1 MTVIDDIKSR
11 LDIVDVISGYT
22 SLSRAGQRYKAPCPF
37 HQEKTAS
44 FMVYPERQSWHCYG
58 ACSGGGDVF
67 TFVMQIENID
77 FAETLER
84 LAQQVGITLS
94 EHNKNNPKKA
104 LLDINE
110 GLNTFFKELLLSNQG
125 SEAREY
131 LFGRGISEDSIATF
145 ELGYSPKDGTS
156 SLKYLTNKGID
167 LATLVEAGV
176 VRKNNQGQYRDWFRG
191 RLIIPIRNSKGELCG
206 FGSRSIDST
215 VPKYINSSKTAIFDK
230 GTILFGL
237 NLAKKSART
246 DGLVIVEGY
255 IDAIIAHQNQF
266 TNVVASM
273 GTALTFEQVSEVR
286 KVTNKVVMAL
296 DPDVAGQQAT
306 LRSLASSWDV
316 FQKTVVASRSKVR
329 NQNPLLFNRQEDL
342 ELQIASLPD
351 GLDPD
356 ELIRRSPEEWTS
368 LLTNAKP
375 LFEYLLPALANQLD
389 VSTPQG
395 KSRVVEILFPFIASI
410 SDPLQQ
416 DLYFQR
422 LANYLDI
429 PEHTLK
435 SNIHNFLDHNRRT
448 STTKYKDQPASS
460 QRIQTPMATPPNVE
474 RDPVEEYCLALSVQF
489 PESIPNSGLAPE
501 YFFLPGNRALADK
514 LIEFYDD
521 NSSHIPFKKFGIDEH
536 SPLGELLEQLL
547 HKDLPPMDYRDRS
560 SILQNTVKRLENR
573 YLRDL
578 KLKEGILLEESDTDL
593 SMDPK
598 IGILTTNQRIKTNE
612 TNRSWIGTITQDRR

>member
-11 LDIVDVISGYT
+11 LDIVDVISGYAP
-22 SLSRAGQRYKAPCPF
+22 LSRAGQRYKAPCPF
-37 HQEKTAS
+37 HEEKTAS

-58 ACSGGGDVF
+58 ACSSGGDIF

-77 FAETLER
+77 FAETLQR
-84 LAQQVGITLS
+84 LAQQAGITLS
-94 EHNKNNPKKA
+94 EHNKNNPQKA
-104 LLDINE
+104 ILDINE
-110 GLNTFFKELLLSNQG
+110 ELNTFFKELLLSNQG
-125 SEAREY
+125 SETREY
-131 LFGRGISEDSIATF
+131 LLNRGISEDSISTF

-156 SLKYLTNKGID
+156 SLNYLTNKGINLEALLD
-167 LATLVEAGV
+167 AGV
-176 VRKNNQGQYRDWFRG
+176 VRKNDHGQYRDWFRG

-206 FGSRSIDST
+206 FGSRSIDSSL
-215 VPKYINSSKTAIFDK
+215 PKYLNSSKTAIFDK
-230 GTILFGL
+230 GTILYGL

-255 IDAIIAHQNQF
+255 IDAIIAHQNKF

-316 FQKTVVASRSKVR
+316 FQKTVVTSRSKVR
-329 NQNPLLFNRQEDL
+329 DQNPLLFNRQEDL
-342 ELQIASLPD
+342 ELKIASLPD
-351 GLDPD
+351 SLDPD
-356 ELIRRSPEEWTS
+356 ELIRRSPEEWAS

-395 KSRVVEILFPFIASI
+395 KSRVVEVLFPFIASI

-435 SNIHNFLDHNRRT
+435 SNVHNFAGRNPRPS
-448 STTKYKDQPASS
+448 STTYKDHHASS
-460 QRIQTPMATPPNVE
+460 QRIQTPVDTPSNVE
-474 RDPVEEYCLALSVQF
+474 KDPIEEYCLALSVQF
-489 PESIPNSGLAPE
+489 PETIPNSGLAPE
-501 YFFLPGNRALADK
+501 YFFLPGNRALAGK
-514 LIEFYDD
+514 LIEFSDD
-521 NSSHIPFKKFGIDEH
+521 RNMQFEKLGIDED
-536 SPLGELLEQLL
+536 SPLVELLEQLL
-547 HKDLPPMDYRDRS
+547 SKDLPPMDYRDRS

-578 KLKEGILLEESDTDL
+578 KLKEEILLEESDNDL
-593 SMDPK
+593 SMDPEFS
-598 IGILTTNQRIKTNE
+598 ILATNQRIRTNE
-612 TNRSWIGTITQDRR
+612 TNRTWIGTITQDRR

>member
-11 LDIVDVISGYT
+11 LDIVDVVSGYT
-22 SLSRAGQRYKAPCPF
+22 PLTRAGQRYKAPCPF

-58 ACSGGGDVF
+58 ACGSGGDVF

-77 FAETLER
+77 FTETLQR
-84 LAQQVGITLS
+84 LAQQAGVILS
-94 EHNKNNPKKA
+94 EHNKNNPQKA
-104 LLDINE
+104 IQDINE
-110 GLNTFFKELLLSNQG
+110 ELNIFFKELLLSNQG
-125 SEAREY
+125 SETREY
-131 LFGRGISEDSIATF
+131 LFNRGISEDSISTF

-167 LATLVEAGV
+167 PATLVEAGV
-176 VRKNNQGQYRDWFRG
+176 VRKNDDGKYRDWFRG
-191 RLIIPIRNSKGELCG
+191 RLIIPIRNAKGELCG
-206 FGSRSIDST
+206 FGSRSIDNS
-215 VPKYINSSKTAIFDK
+215 VPKYLNSSKTAIFEK
-230 GTILFGL
+230 GTILYGL
-237 NLAKKSART
+237 NIAKKSART

-255 IDAIIAHQNQF
+255 MDAIVAHQNQF

-273 GTALTFEQVSEVR
+273 GTALTLEQVSEVR

-316 FQKTVVASRSKVR
+316 FQKTAVTSRNKAR
-329 NQNPLLFNRQEDL
+329 NENPLLFNRQEDL
-342 ELQIASLPD
+342 ELKIASLPD

-356 ELIRRSPEEWTS
+356 ELIRRSSEEWTS

-416 DLYFQR
+416 DLYFQH
-422 LANYLDI
+422 LAKYLDI

-435 SNIHNFLDHNRRT
+435 SNIHNFTGHNLRPS
-448 STTKYKDQPASS
+448 STTYKGHQTSSQPA
-460 QRIQTPMATPPNVE
+460 RAHVDTPSNVE
-474 RDPVEEYCLALSVQF
+474 KDPIEEYCLALAVQF
-489 PESIPNSGLAPE
+489 PETIPNSGLAPE
-501 YFFLPGNRALADK
+501 YFFLSGNRALADR
-514 LIEFYDD
+514 LIQFSDD
-521 NSSHIPFKKFGIDEH
+521 NLSPMPVKKFGIEAD
-536 SPLGELLEQLL
+536 SPLQELLEQLL
-547 HKDLPPMDYRDRS
+547 GKDLPPMDYRDRS
-560 SILQNTVKRLENR
+560 SILQNTIKRLENR

-578 KLKEGILLEESDTDL
+578 KLKEEILLEESDI
-593 SMDPK
+593 DPK
-598 IGILTTNQRIKTNE
+598 FSILTTNQRIKNNE
-612 TNRSWIGTITQDRR
+612 TNRTWVGTMTQDRR

>member
-11 LDIVDVISGYT
+11 LDIVDVVSGYT
-22 SLSRAGQRYKAPCPF
+22 PLTRAGQRYKAPCPF

-58 ACSGGGDVF
+58 ACGSGGDVF

-77 FAETLER
+77 FTETLQR
-84 LAQQVGITLS
+84 LAQQAGVILS
-94 EHNKNNPKKA
+94 EHNKNNPQKA
-104 LLDINE
+104 IQDINE
-110 GLNTFFKELLLSNQG
+110 ELNIFFKELLLSNQG
-125 SEAREY
+125 SETREY
-131 LFGRGISEDSIATF
+131 LFNRGISEDSISTF

-167 LATLVEAGV
+167 PATLVEAGV
-176 VRKNNQGQYRDWFRG
+176 VRKNDDGKYRDWFRG
-191 RLIIPIRNSKGELCG
+191 RLIIPIRNAKGELCG
-206 FGSRSIDST
+206 FGSRSIDNS
-215 VPKYINSSKTAIFDK
+215 VPKYLNSSKTAIFDK
-230 GTILFGL
+230 GTILYGL
-237 NLAKKSART
+237 NIAKKSART

-255 IDAIIAHQNQF
+255 IDAIVAHQNQF

-273 GTALTFEQVSEVR
+273 GTALTLEQVSEVR
-286 KVTNKVVMAL
+286 KITNKVVMAL

-316 FQKTVVASRSKVR
+316 FQKTAVTSRNKAR
-329 NQNPLLFNRQEDL
+329 NENPLLFNRQEDL
-342 ELQIASLPD
+342 ELKIASLPD

-356 ELIRRSPEEWTS
+356 ELIRRSSEEWTS

-416 DLYFQR
+416 DLYFQH
-422 LANYLDI
+422 LAKYLDI

-435 SNIHNFLDHNRRT
+435 SNIHNFTGHNLRPSSAAYKQYQT
-448 STTKYKDQPASS
+448 SSQPA
-460 QRIQTPMATPPNVE
+460 QTHVDTPSNVE
-474 RDPVEEYCLALSVQF
+474 KDPIEEYCLALAVQF
-489 PESIPNSGLAPE
+489 PETIPNSGLAPE
-501 YFFLPGNRALADK
+501 YFFLPGNRALADR
-514 LIEFYDD
+514 LIQFSDD
-521 NSSHIPFKKFGIDEH
+521 NLDPIPVKKFGIDDD
-536 SPLGELLEQLL
+536 SPLRELLDQLL
-547 HKDLPPMDYRDRS
+547 IKDLPPMDYRDRS

-578 KLKEGILLEESDTDL
+578 KLKEEILLEESDI
-593 SMDPK
+593 DPK
-598 IGILTTNQRIKTNE
+598 LSILTTNQRIKSNE
-612 TNRSWIGTITQDRR
+612 TNRTWVGTMTQDRR

>member
-22 SLSRAGQRYKAPCPF
+22 PLTRAGQRYKAPCPF

-58 ACSGGGDVF
+58 ACGSGGDVF

-77 FAETLER
+77 FTETLQR
-84 LAQQVGITLS
+84 LAQQAGVILS
-94 EHNKNNPKKA
+94 EHNKNNPQKA
-104 LLDINE
+104 IQNINE
-110 GLNTFFKELLLSNQG
+110 ELNIFFKELLLSNQG
-125 SEAREY
+125 SETREY
-131 LFGRGISEDSIATF
+131 LFNRGISEDSISTF

-167 LATLVEAGV
+167 PATLVEAGV
-176 VRKNNQGQYRDWFRG
+176 VRKNDDGKYRDWFRG
-191 RLIIPIRNSKGELCG
+191 RLIIPIRNAKGELCG
-206 FGSRSIDST
+206 FGSRSIDNS
-215 VPKYINSSKTAIFDK
+215 VPKYLNSSKTAIFDK
-230 GTILFGL
+230 GTILYGL
-237 NLAKKSART
+237 NIAKKSART

-255 IDAIIAHQNQF
+255 MDAIVAHQNQF

-273 GTALTFEQVSEVR
+273 GTALTLEQVSEVR

-316 FQKTVVASRSKVR
+316 FQKTAVTSRNKAR
-329 NQNPLLFNRQEDL
+329 NENPLLFNRQEDL
-342 ELQIASLPD
+342 ELKIASLPD

-356 ELIRRSPEEWTS
+356 ELIRRSSEEWTS

-395 KSRVVEILFPFIASI
+395 KSRIVEILFPFIASI

-416 DLYFQR
+416 DLYFQH
-422 LANYLDI
+422 LAKYLDI

-435 SNIHNFLDHNRRT
+435 SNIHNFTGHNLRPS
-448 STTKYKDQPASS
+448 STTYKGYQTSSQPA
-460 QRIQTPMATPPNVE
+460 RAHVDTPSNVE
-474 RDPVEEYCLALSVQF
+474 KDPIEEYCLALAVQF
-489 PESIPNSGLAPE
+489 PETIPNSGLAPE
-501 YFFLPGNRALADK
+501 YFFLSGNRALADRLIQFSDDK
-514 LIEFYDD
+514 LSPMPV
-521 NSSHIPFKKFGIDEH
+521 NKFGIDAD
-536 SPLGELLEQLL
+536 SPLRELLDQLL
-547 HKDLPPMDYRDRS
+547 SKDLPPMDYRDRS

-578 KLKEGILLEESDTDL
+578 KLKEQILLEESDI
-593 SMDPK
+593 DPK
-598 IGILTTNQRIKTNE
+598 TSILTTNQRIKSNE
-612 TNRSWIGTITQDRR
+612 TNRTWVGTMTQDRR

>member
-58 ACSGGGDVF
+58 ACSSGGDVF

-77 FAETLER
+77 FSETLQR
-84 LAQQVGITLS
+84 LSQQAGIVLS
-94 EHNKNNPKKA
+94 EHNNNNPQKA
-104 LLDINE
+104 ILDINE
-110 GLNTFFKELLLSNQG
+110 DLNAFFKELLLSNQG
-125 SEAREY
+125 SETRKY
-131 LFGRGISEDSIATF
+131 LSNRGISEDSISTF
-145 ELGYSPKDGTS
+145 ELGYSPKDGTGG
-156 SLKYLTNKGID
+156 LKYLTNKGID
-167 LATLVEAGV
+167 LAVLVEAGV
-176 VRKNNQGQYRDWFRG
+176 VRKNDQGEYRDWFRG
-191 RLIIPIRNSKGELCG
+191 RLIIPIRNSKGELSG
-206 FGSRSIDST
+206 FGSRSIDNSI
-215 VPKYINSSKTAIFDK
+215 PKYLNSSKTAIFDK
-230 GTILFGL
+230 GTILYGL

-266 TNVVASM
+266 ANVVASM
-273 GTALTFEQVSEVR
+273 GTALTVEQVSEVR
-286 KVTNKVVMAL
+286 KVTDKVVMAL

-316 FQKTVVASRSKVR
+316 FQKTMVATRDKASG
-329 NQNPLLFNRQEDL
+329 QNPLLFSRQQDL
-342 ELQIASLPD
+342 ELKIASLPD

-356 ELIRRSPEEWTS
+356 ELIRRSPEEWTN

-375 LFEYLLPALANQLD
+375 LFEYLLPAMANQFD
-389 VSTPQG
+389 TSTPQG
-395 KSRVVEILFPFIASI
+395 KSRVVEVLFPFIASI
-410 SDPLQQ
+410 ADPLQQ

-435 SNIHNFLDHNRRT
+435 ANIHNFAAPKRHPSSVAHKN
-448 STTKYKDQPASS
+448 YQGSS
-460 QRIQTPMATPPNVE
+460 QRTQTTADTPANVE
-474 RDPVEEYCLALSVQF
+474 KDPIEEYCLALSVQF
-489 PESIPNSGLAPE
+489 PEAIPNSGLVSE
-501 YFFLPGNRALADK
+501 YFFSPGNRALADK
-514 LIEFYDD
+514 LIELSDYS
-521 NSSHIPFKKFGIDEH
+521 NTPFKKLDIGIDED

-547 HKDLPPMDYRDRS
+547 NKDLPPMDYRDRS

-578 KLKEGILLEESDTDL
+578 KLKEEILLEESNNDL
-593 SMDPK
+593 TVDPQFS
-598 IGILTTNQRIKTNE
+598 ILTTNQRIKTNE
-612 TNRSWIGTITQDRR
+612 TNRTWIGTITQDRR

>member
-11 LDIVDVISGYT
+11 LDIVDVISGYAP
-22 SLSRAGQRYKAPCPF
+22 LSRAGQRYKAPCPF
-37 HQEKTAS
+37 HEEKTAS

-58 ACSGGGDVF
+58 ACSSGGDVF

-77 FAETLER
+77 FAETLRR
-84 LAQQVGITLS
+84 LAQQAGITLS
-94 EHNKNNPKKA
+94 EHNKNNPQKA
-104 LLDINE
+104 ILDINE
-110 GLNTFFKELLLSNQG
+110 ELNTFFKELLLSNQG
-125 SEAREY
+125 SETREY
-131 LFGRGISEDSIATF
+131 LLNRGISEDSISTF

-156 SLKYLTNKGID
+156 SLNYLTNKGINLEALLD
-167 LATLVEAGV
+167 AGV
-176 VRKNNQGQYRDWFRG
+176 VRKNDHGQYRDWFRG

-206 FGSRSIDST
+206 FGSRSVDSSL
-215 VPKYINSSKTAIFDK
+215 PKYLNSSKTAIFDK
-230 GTILFGL
+230 GTILYGL

-255 IDAIIAHQNQF
+255 IDAIIAHQNKF

-316 FQKTVVASRSKVR
+316 FQKTVVTSRSKVR
-329 NQNPLLFNRQEDL
+329 DQNPLLFNRQEDL
-342 ELQIASLPD
+342 ELKIASLPD
-351 GLDPD
+351 SLDPD
-356 ELIRRSPEEWTS
+356 ELIRRSPEEWAS

-395 KSRVVEILFPFIASI
+395 KSRVVEVLFPFIASV

-435 SNIHNFLDHNRRT
+435 SNVHNFAGRNPRPS
-448 STTKYKDQPASS
+448 STTYKDHHVSS
-460 QRIQTPMATPPNVE
+460 QRIQTPVDTPSNVE
-474 RDPVEEYCLALSVQF
+474 KDPIEEYCLALSVQF
-489 PESIPNSGLAPE
+489 PETIPNSGLAPE

-514 LIEFYDD
+514 LIEFSDD
-521 NSSHIPFKKFGIDEH
+521 RNIHFEKLGIDEG
-536 SPLGELLEQLL
+536 SPLAELLEQLL
-547 HKDLPPMDYRDRS
+547 SKELPPMDYRDRS

-578 KLKEGILLEESDTDL
+578 KLKEEILLEESDNDL
-593 SMDPK
+593 SMDPEFS
-598 IGILTTNQRIKTNE
+598 ILATNQRIRTNE
-612 TNRSWIGTITQDRR
+612 TNRTWIGTITQDRR

>member
-11 LDIVDVISGYT
+11 LDIVDVVSGYT
-22 SLSRAGQRYKAPCPF
+22 PLTRAGQRYKAPCPF

-58 ACSGGGDVF
+58 ACGSGGDVF

-77 FAETLER
+77 FTETLQR
-84 LAQQVGITLS
+84 LAQQAGVILS
-94 EHNKNNPKKA
+94 EHNKNNPQKA
-104 LLDINE
+104 IQNINE
-110 GLNTFFKELLLSNQG
+110 ELNIFFKELLLSNQG
-125 SEAREY
+125 SETREY
-131 LFGRGISEDSIATF
+131 LFNRGISEDSISTF

-167 LATLVEAGV
+167 PATLVEAGV
-176 VRKNNQGQYRDWFRG
+176 VRKNDDGKYRDWFRG
-191 RLIIPIRNSKGELCG
+191 RLIIPIRNAKGELCG
-206 FGSRSIDST
+206 FGSRSIDNS
-215 VPKYINSSKTAIFDK
+215 VPKYLNSSKTAIFDK
-230 GTILFGL
+230 GTILYGL
-237 NLAKKSART
+237 NIAKKSART

-255 IDAIIAHQNQF
+255 MDAIVAHQNQF

-273 GTALTFEQVSEVR
+273 GTALTLEQVSEVR

-316 FQKTVVASRSKVR
+316 FQKTAVTSRNKAR
-329 NQNPLLFNRQEDL
+329 NENPLLFNRQEDL
-342 ELQIASLPD
+342 ELKIASLPD

-356 ELIRRSPEEWTS
+356 ELIRRSSEEWTS

-375 LFEYLLPALANQLD
+375 LFEYLLPALATQLD

-416 DLYFQR
+416 DLYFQH
-422 LANYLDI
+422 LAKYLDI

-435 SNIHNFLDHNRRT
+435 SNIHNFTGHNPRPSSAAYKQHQT
-448 STTKYKDQPASS
+448 SSQPA
-460 QRIQTPMATPPNVE
+460 QTHVDTPSNVE
-474 RDPVEEYCLALSVQF
+474 KDPIEEYCLALAVQF
-489 PESIPNSGLAPE
+489 PETITNSGLAPE
-501 YFFLPGNRALADK
+501 YFFLSGNRALADR
-514 LIEFYDD
+514 LIQFSDD
-521 NSSHIPFKKFGIDEH
+521 NLSPMPVNKFGIEAD
-536 SPLGELLEQLL
+536 SPLQELLEQLL
-547 HKDLPPMDYRDRS
+547 GKDLPPMDYRDRS
-560 SILQNTVKRLENR
+560 SILQNTIKRLENR

-578 KLKEGILLEESDTDL
+578 KLKEEILLEESDI
-593 SMDPK
+593 DPK
-598 IGILTTNQRIKTNE
+598 FSILTTNQRIKNNE
-612 TNRSWIGTITQDRR
+612 TNRTWVGTMTQDRR